1 MNGVILDAGSF
12 DQNDLI
18 TSSLENSL
26 ESWHWHRS
34 TLPNQT
40 MARIADMN
48 VIVTNKVAINAS
60 ALASSSLQLII
71 VAATGTNNIDLEEA
85 ERKAISVCNVRDY
98 ASPAVSQHVFSMI
111 LPKSIV

>member
-18 TSSLENSL
+18 TSSLEASL
-26 ESWHWHRS
+26 ENWHWHRS

-48 VIVTNKVAINAS
+48 VIVTNKVAITAS
-60 ALASSSLQLII
+60 ALEVRAFNSLLLPQPEQTISISKQPNAKLFQF
-71 VAATGTNNIDLEEA
+71 VTSATTPPL
-85 ERKAISVCNVRDY
+85 R
-98 ASPAVSQHVFSMI
+98 
-111 LPKSIV
+111 

>member
-1 MNGVILDAGSF
+1 MHGVILDAGSF

-48 VIVTNKVAINAS
+48 VIVTNKVAINTRTICFMCASQS
-60 ALASSSLQLII
+60 ALIN
-71 VAATGTNNIDLEEA
+71 GDN
-85 ERKAISVCNVRDY
+85 AILST
-98 ASPAVSQHVFSMI
+98 S
-111 LPKSIV
+111 